1 VVTRP
6 ERMEVVMAN
15 SPDVGA
21 LVTSITSDVKLIVG
35 NEIALLKAELKPTMA
50 KAGIGSGLF
59 AVAACFAI
67 TVLMMLWIL
76 GAVGFSWMYA
86 SVTSWS
92 GWACGFTGT
101 ATMMV
106 VLLVLAAVCVI
117 VGKNRFSKIRGPQK
131 TPETIQQTVEALK
144 LGITQ
149 GKDLVDREF
158 SKPED

>member
-1 VVTRP
+1 
-6 ERMEVVMAN
+6 MAD

-21 LVTSITSDVKLIVG
+21 LVNNITSDVKLIVS
-35 NEIALLKAELKPTMA
+35 NEIALLKAELKPAVT

-106 VLLVLAAVCVI
+106 VLLALAAVCIVI
-117 VGKNRFSKIRGPQK
+117 GKNHFAKIRGPQK
-131 TPETIQQTVEALK
+131 TPETIQRAVEAMK

-149 GKDLVDREF
+149 GKDHVDREF

>member
-1 VVTRP
+1 
-6 ERMEVVMAN
+6 MAE
-15 SPDVGA
+15 SPDVGV
-21 LVTSITSDVKLIVG
+21 LVNNITSDVKLIVS

-67 TVLMMLWIL
+67 TVLMMLWLL

-86 SVTSWS
+86 SVTPWS
-92 GWACGFTGT
+92 AWACGFVGT

-106 VLLVLAAVCVI
+106 ILLVLAVVCI
-117 VGKNRFSKIRGPQK
+117 IIGKNRFGKITGPQK
-131 TPETIQQTVEALK
+131 TPETIQQAVEAMK
-144 LGITQ
+144 LGIVQ
-149 GKDLVDREF
+149 GKDRVEAEF